1 MLRRWPNFAV
11 LLARLG
17 GGKFGLS
24 VAVATVKELAA
35 SLRPMPR
42 PIAEEVETGR
52 KVMKFE
58 R

>member
-1 MLRRWPNFAV
+1 MLRRWPNLAV

-17 GGKFGLS
+17 GKFGPS
-24 VAVATVKELAA
+24 VAAATVKELAA

-42 PIAEEVETGR
+42 PIAVEVETGR
-52 KVMKFE
+52 KVMKVE